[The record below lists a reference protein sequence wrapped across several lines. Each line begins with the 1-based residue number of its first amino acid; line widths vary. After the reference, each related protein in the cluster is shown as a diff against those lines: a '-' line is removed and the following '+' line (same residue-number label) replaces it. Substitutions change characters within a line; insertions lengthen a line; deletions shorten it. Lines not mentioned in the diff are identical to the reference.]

1 MTTGWTDSNALTL
14 GDGGVLTVEHHSDED
29 AATALARLGDTPT
42 VIGWSGR
49 SAGFVT
55 SSPSPDLF
63 EMRAFDGSNELR
75 WYRSPDGSS
84 RTVLIRET
92 DEPTGEGLPFE
103 RRITGAR
110 MMVWGTG
117 TGERSVRSRQVGELV
132 TPVEVPAG
140 AQLVIDVVEY
150 VGRHP
155 ESGTAVVIEERLC
168 GLRVAEADEGDG

>member
-1 MTTGWTDSNALTL
+1 MTTGRTGSNALTL

-29 AATALARLGDTPT
+29 AADALARLGDKPT

-55 SSPSPDLF
+55 GSPSPDLF

-92 DEPTGEGLPFE
+92 EKPTGEGLPFE
-103 RRITGAR
+103 ARITGAR
-110 MMVWGTG
+110 MIVWGTG
-117 TGERSVRSRQVGELV
+117 TGQRSVRSRQVGELV

-150 VGRHP
+150 IGRHP

-168 GLRVAEADEGDG
+168 GVRVTKARKGDA

>member
-1 MTTGWTDSNALTL
+1 M
-14 GDGGVLTVEHHSDED
+14 LTVEHHSDED

-84 RTVLIRET
+84 R
-92 DEPTGEGLPFE
+92 
-103 RRITGAR
+103 
-110 MMVWGTG
+110 
-117 TGERSVRSRQVGELV
+117 QVGELV